1 MATIEYKV
9 FFDNASA
16 AQDKLDKID
25 QITVEQEVGMAW
37 EAKLLIPVCVND
49 DGKWEGEDEAWMKP
63 YTRTRVEVSIDG
75 GDFIPLIDG
84 PVVGYDTARS
94 SIPGKSFV
102 TLIVHDDSALLHKE
116 DEVKTHEATNDGE
129 LARQIFTDAALGG
142 TPDIDAVPD
151 QPDSKNTEVMQRG
164 TKMELL
170 RSLAKRHRNFY
181 AYVLP
186 GKVAGQS
193 VGCFKK
199 LPEQPDGL
207 PPLIL
212 FGDDRNTT
220 ELQVKN
226 NSSSPSEV
234 TASTMSLSD
243 KGLKSSTSS
252 YRNATLLGKEPPPS
266 DDANTTKK
274 RLPPGQTD
282 AVDLDSATAGE
293 AAASG
298 FALEAT
304 GSVMPFCYTGVLTPY
319 RIVQA
324 QMSDTSMSANYVV
337 FKVKHTLNRSIYTQA
352 FSLKGNSISPAAST
366 SADAPQPSANLSVS
380 FNMQVSVF

>member
-16 AQDKLDKID
+16 AQDQLDKIEE
-25 QITVEQEVGMAW
+25 ITVEQEVGMAW
-37 EAKLLIPVCVND
+37 EARLLIPVCVND
-49 DGKWEGEDEAWMKP
+49 DGKWEGEEEAWMKP
-63 YTRTRVEVSIDG
+63 YTRTRVEVSING
-75 GDFIPLIDG
+75 GAFVPLIDG

-102 TLIVHDDSALLHKE
+102 TLVVHDDSALLHKE
-116 DEVKTHEATNDGE
+116 DEVKPHQATNDGE
-129 LARQIFTDAALGG
+129 LARQIFKDAQLGG
-142 TPDIDAVPD
+142 TPDIDPVPD

-170 RSLAKRHRNFY
+170 LSLAKRHRNFY

-186 GKVAGQS
+186 GATAGQS
-193 VGCFKK
+193 IGCFKK

-212 FGDDRNTT
+212 FGEDRNTT

-226 NSSSPSEV
+226 NSRSPSEV
-234 TASTMSLSD
+234 TASTMSLGD
-243 KGLKSSTSS
+243 KGIRTSTNS
-252 YRNATLLGKEPPPS
+252 YRNATLLGKEPPPA
-266 DDANTTKK
+266 DAANTTKK

-282 AVDLDSATAGE
+282 SVDLDSATAGE

-304 GSVMPFCYTGVLTPY
+304 GSVLPFCYTGVLAPY

-324 QMSDTSMSANYVV
+324 QMSDTSLSANYVI

-352 FSLKGNSISPAAST
+352 FTLKGNAISPPAST
-366 SADAPQPSANLSVS
+366 SASAPQPSANLSVS